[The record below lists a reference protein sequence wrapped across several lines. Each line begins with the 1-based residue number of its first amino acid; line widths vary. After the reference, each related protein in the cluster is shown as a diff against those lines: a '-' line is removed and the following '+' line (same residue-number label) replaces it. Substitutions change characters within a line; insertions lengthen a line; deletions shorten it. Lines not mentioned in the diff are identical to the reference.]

1 MQRWAVPQRITRPR
15 MAAWA
20 MIMAL
25 ATAASLLLVACGG
38 SDDESSPPAT
48 EATATSP
55 SQPHPTLAPT
65 ATSQSER
72 PWAFL
77 GTRLI
82 RTAFP
87 PADLALYRSLLPD
100 KFDMPDQPLVVV
112 TVADYYDVTFPLVP
126 YREGYVLLQCE
137 YQGRTG
143 WYTYTM
149 PVDDETANAG
159 GRAIGFNKYVAD
171 QITLEEKDGVWT
183 GRVVHG
189 GRTVMEVL
197 FSAEGE
203 PVTETGAG
211 ETSVLFNL
219 MPPGEGPGVIEVK
232 SSPSGEQTTTSTNGS
247 ARVKPGPDEPWAGLV
262 DPQGSAIWAVFQE
275 IRGNSVLEWSELE

>member
-1 MQRWAVPQRITRPR
+1 MQRWGVPQRITRPR
-15 MAAWA
+15 MAVWA
-20 MIMAL
+20 MIIAL

-38 SDDESSPPAT
+38 NDDSNAVTAGPT
-48 EATATSP
+48 ATAP
-55 SQPHPTLAPT
+55 SRPDATLAPT

-87 PADLALYRSLLPD
+87 PADLSLYRSLLPQ

-112 TVADYYDVTFPLVP
+112 TVADYYDVTLPLVP

-159 GRAIGFNKYVAD
+159 GRAIGFDKYVAD
-171 QITLEEKDGVWT
+171 EITLADKDGVWT

-189 GRTVMEVL
+189 GQTVMEVV

-203 PVTETGAG
+203 PLTQTGPG

-232 SSPSGEQTTTSTNGS
+232 SSPSGEQTTTSTDGS
-247 ARVKPGPDEPWAGLV
+247 ARVKAGPDEPWAGLV
-262 DPQGSAIWAVFQE
+262 DPQGSTIWAVFQE